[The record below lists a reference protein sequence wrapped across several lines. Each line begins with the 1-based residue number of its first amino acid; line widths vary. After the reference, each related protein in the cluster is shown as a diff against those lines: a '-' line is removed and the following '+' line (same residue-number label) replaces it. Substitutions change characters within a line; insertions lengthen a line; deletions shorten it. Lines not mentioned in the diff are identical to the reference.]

1 MALGPLKRFP
11 IFRILVIAQMA
22 LLVGEHVRKLSPRER
37 QRLVSLVR
45 KARGRPR
52 NLRPTERDELR
63 DLVSKLEPSQF
74 ARSAARKVSPIA
86 GGRKK

>member
-1 MALGPLKRFP
+1 MALRALKRVP
-11 IFRILVIAQMA
+11 IFRLLVIAQLG

-37 QRLVSLVR
+37 QRLVWLVR

-52 NLRPTERDELR
+52 NLRPSERDELR

-86 GGRKK
+86 GKK